1 MRKSMKINWSLFT
14 SNWFFLIVFLPFLMG
29 YSSKNQERVFLVID
43 KNSENIDVSFRS
55 QGMFI
60 WIKFD
65 LPNYRANAS
74 HTPPEVNHWEYS
86 HEEIEI
92 GQTEL
97 INAQI
102 FFANQLSFSDWSDLE
117 KLGENQKIYVIFY
130 DEYMNRD
137 RFVWNHKFKAWEVRV
152 TADGPI

>member
-1 MRKSMKINWSLFT
+1 MKFITVLVFT
-14 SNWFFLIVFLPFLMG
+14 FFIFGF
-29 YSSKNQERVFLVID
+29 YQQSIENCNQKLVIIIEKCED
-43 KNSENIDVSFRS
+43 SRSKIYYSEKKDIIYSFR
-55 QGMFI
+55 
-60 WIKFD
+60 IKFD
-65 LPNYRANAS
+65 IPNHSAWVQHIPSRA
-74 HTPPEVNHWEYS
+74 NHWEYS

-117 KLGENQKIYVIFY
+117 KLGEKQKIYVILY

-137 RFVWNHKFKAWEVRV
+137 RFVWNHKFKAWEVWV